1 MNAETFEKCMEMNSL
16 LEPPER
22 VQFRFLSGETD
33 FVVLIS
39 RTVK

>member
-1 MNAETFEKCMEMNSL
+1 MNAETFEKCMEMNS